1 MPSDLSA
8 FAAVIM
14 IAAITFASRIAGPL
28 LMTSMVISQRIERF
42 LNALSVSVIA
52 ALVASIIAQSGLREG
67 AAVGLAA
74 GIMLGS
80 KSAVWAM
87 VGGMAFATASA
98 LFFSLN
104 RTFAA
109 P

>member
-8 FAAVIM
+8 FAA
-14 IAAITFASRIAGPL
+14 IAMVAGITFASRVAGPL
-28 LMTSMVISQRIERF
+28 LMTNIVVSPRIERF

-52 ALVASIIAQSGLREG
+52 ALVASVVAQNGLREG

-74 GIMLGS
+74 VIMLSS
-80 KSAVWAM
+80 KSAAWAM
-87 VGGMAFATASA
+87 VGGMALAAGWA
-98 LFFSLN
+98 LLV
-104 RTFAA
+104 

>member
-1 MPSDLSA
+1 
-8 FAAVIM
+8 M
-14 IAAITFASRIAGPL
+14 IAAITFASRIAGSL
-28 LMTSMVISQRIERF
+28 LMTNIAISPRIERF

-52 ALVASIIAQSGLREG
+52 ALVAPIVAQNGLREG

-74 GIMLGS
+74 VIMLGS

-87 VGGMAFATASA
+87 VGGMAFAAAWT
-98 LFFSLN
+98 LFI
-104 RTFAA
+104 

>member
-1 MPSDLSA
+1 
-8 FAAVIM
+8 M

-28 LMTSMVISQRIERF
+28 LMTNIIISPRIERF

-52 ALVASIIAQSGLREG
+52 ALVASIVAQNGLREG

-74 GIMLGS
+74 FIMLGS

-87 VGGMAFATASA
+87 VSGMALAAAWA
-98 LFFSLN
+98 LFFH
-104 RTFAA
+104 
-109 P
+109 